1 MINRRTLARSAAFGA
16 VAIALIAGGVTAQT
30 ATTQNPVEVQAGTY
44 KLDPKH
50 GKITWSVKHLG
61 FSTYYGQFV
70 NVAADLTIDPANPSA
85 GTLTATVPIADIAP
99 NNDALKAH
107 LQTPD
112 FFDAAQFPTA
122 TFKATS
128 ITLHKDD
135 ASEADV
141 VGDLT
146 IRGVTRPVTL
156 DVQFNQA
163 GPAMGGGYKIGFDGE
178 TTIKRSD
185 FGVSYGLGVALG
197 DDVELHIEGEF
208 LKQEPAATPAA

>member
-1 MINRRTLARSAAFGA
+1 MINRRLLTRTAAFGA
-16 VAIALIAGGVTAQT
+16 AALVLVAGAVGAQT

-44 KLDPKH
+44 TLDPAH

-61 FSTYYGQFV
+61 FSTYYGQFL

-85 GTLTATVPIADIAP
+85 STLSATVPIADIAP

-128 ITLHKDD
+128 VTLDHDD

-156 DVQFNQA
+156 EVKFNQA
-163 GPAMGGGYKIGFDGE
+163 GPYMGKGYRIGFDGE

-185 FGVSYGLGVALG
+185 FGVSFGLQYGLS

-208 LKQEPAATPAA
+208 TKQEPAAAPAA

>member
-30 ATTQNPVEVQAGTY
+30 ATTQNPVEVQAGAY
-44 KLDPKH
+44 KLDSSH
-50 GKITWSVKHLG
+50 GKITWSVKHMG
-61 FSTYYGQFV
+61 FSTYVGQFT
-70 NVAADLTIDPANPSA
+70 NVSADLTIDPTNPSA
-85 GTLTATVPIADIAP
+85 STLSATVPIADVNPAD
-99 NNDALKAH
+99 DALKGH

-128 ITLHKDD
+128 IVVDKDD
-135 ASEADV
+135 KSEADV
-141 VGDLT
+141 TGDLT

-156 DVQFNQA
+156 EVQFNQA
-163 GPAMGGGYKIGFDGE
+163 GPSMGGAYRVGFDGE

-185 FGVSYGLGVALG
+185 FGVSYGLGVGLG

-208 LKQEPAATPAA
+208 VKQP